1 MSYAGMQ
8 YFAGLIIRLFFRE
21 ITVKIKSIAMLT
33 VLSSFASHASDV
45 SFTDPVDQRFDL
57 GEYMAEK
64 AVGFLPVP
72 VIITEPAVG
81 YGGGIVG
88 LFLHETE
95 EEKQQRKQAALSA
108 IDGGA
113 QLVPAAMS
121 LVGAIG
127 TENGTWFA
135 FGGHRRSWNGDSIR
149 YTGGGGLGVA
159 NIDIYKNLSFDGL
172 PPFLPSFDTTLS
184 FGTKTKVAALMQQV
198 QFRVANTPLMLGVK
212 QVAAVSSVESDNE
225 IVSKIMQYALGD
237 EAVSS
242 GLGLLVDYDTRDNM
256 FYPTKGFQLSADYM
270 IYDEALGSDYNYDH
284 FNFDGQG
291 FVPLAPKWTLGL
303 AGNYQY
309 FKEKDTQVTPTSKPY
324 VKLRGVSS
332 FRYQGDEISTV
343 QSQITYSIDHRWK
356 VSAFYGIGE
365 AINDHDDATSDS
377 VQAGGVGFRYQIAR
391 RYGLH
396 IGMDYARSSDED
408 AIYFNVGSGF

>member
-1 MSYAGMQ
+1 M
-8 YFAGLIIRLFFRE
+8 
-21 ITVKIKSIAMLT
+21 TVKIKSIAFLT
-33 VLSSFASHASDV
+33 MLSSFASYASDI
-45 SFTDPVDQRFDL
+45 SFTDPVDQRFDM

-72 VIITEPAVG
+72 IIITEPAVG

-95 EEKQQRKQAALSA
+95 EEKQQRKVASLSA

-121 LVGAIG
+121 VVGALG

-135 FGGHRRSWNGDSIR
+135 FGGHRRSWKGDSIR

-159 NIDIYKNLSFDGL
+159 NIDIYKNISSPEIEIPAFPGFPGFTIGPIDK
-172 PPFLPSFDTTLS
+172 TLS

-198 QFRVANTPLMLGVK
+198 QFRVANTPLMLGIK
-212 QVAAVSSVESDNE
+212 QVAAISSVESDNE
-225 IVSKIMQYALGD
+225 FASNIMQYMLGE

-242 GLGLLVDYDTRDNM
+242 GLGILADYDTRDNL

-291 FVPLAPKWTLGL
+291 FIPLAPKWTLGL

-343 QSQITYSIDHRWK
+343 QSQITYSIDNRWK
-356 VSAFYGIGE
+356 VSAFYGIGK

-396 IGMDYARSSDED
+396 IGMDYARSKDED